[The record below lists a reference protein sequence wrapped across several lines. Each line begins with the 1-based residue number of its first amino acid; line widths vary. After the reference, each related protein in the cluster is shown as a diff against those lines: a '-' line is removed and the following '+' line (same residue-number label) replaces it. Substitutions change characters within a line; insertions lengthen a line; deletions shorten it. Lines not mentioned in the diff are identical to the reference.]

1 MNFKKYPGWVGN
13 MLLWLANLITLGVA
27 YPATLRNI
35 EAGNKLLGA
44 GDFLTES
51 IRQPGGA
58 LFVVTTWLQQWFVYP
73 WVGAAITAI
82 LITLC
87 SLLIWSILRMK
98 QVRISALAGI
108 AFGGIILSVGFPD
121 IDSLL
126 QVCVTLAL
134 LTGYD
139 CLKTYHKGWV
149 MSIIA
154 LCLYPIVGTEST
166 LALFLAMLL
175 VDLNDGMQKHSWIIS
190 AVGLILTAFFPQ
202 LWSEYLF
209 YLNEEQRTLIDPSH
223 IQLWSL
229 VIPPIVMGISK
240 RMKGAT
246 PRSYNIKVE
255 WGCHLLL
262 ALIFPAHYLLNRE
275 TIRIEEQFYSME
287 QSAETGDWNRVL
299 ELANVKKP
307 SYTDLHLR
315 YALLA
320 ESELGTLADHLF
332 NYPVSSTT
340 DLFFWRKNEVRESL
354 FNGLFYKSYGVADEY
369 MHQIFEMAT
378 SDRGGMSARAIR
390 HLTEAALMQK
400 DKALANKFYKIALQS
415 QKAEPW
421 TKNIGKQLDA
431 MNREIVRMDSIPE
444 RSDFFIGSYKPKTE
458 ITYMALNDSNN
469 VKRIDLMLCSFLL
482 EKDLN
487 HFQRA
492 LVMYQDMFKHR
503 LPQAY
508 AEAYLL
514 LTMANRGF
522 RLPLNVSDTQ
532 MQEWMIYLQLL
543 NQNRINELNQQYANT
558 YWYYYFFTDVKKLQ

>member
-1 MNFKKYPGWVGN
+1 MNFKKYPGRAGN
-13 MLLWLANLITLGVA
+13 MLLWLANLITLGVV

-51 IRQPGGA
+51 MHQPGGI
-58 LFVVTTWLQQWFVYP
+58 LFVAATWLQQWFVYP
-73 WVGAAITAI
+73 WVGAAVTAT
-82 LITLC
+82 LTTLC

-98 QVRISALAGI
+98 QVRASALTGI
-108 AFGGIILSVGFPD
+108 VLGGIILSVGFPD
-121 IDSLL
+121 ICSLL
-126 QVCVTLAL
+126 QVCVALAL
-134 LTGYD
+134 LAGY
-139 CLKTYHKGWV
+139 CRLKTYRKGWIV
-149 MSIIA
+149 SIIA
-154 LCLYPIVGTEST
+154 LCLYPVVGTEST

-175 VDLNDGMQKHSWIIS
+175 VDLNDGVQIRSWIIS
-190 AVGLILTAFFPQ
+190 AVGLILTAFFPH
-202 LWSEYLF
+202 LWSGHLF
-209 YLNEEQRTLIDPSH
+209 YLNEEQRTLIDLSH
-223 IQLWSL
+223 IPLWGL
-229 VIPPIVMGISK
+229 VIPPVLMGISK
-240 RMKGAT
+240 RMKSGA
-246 PRSYNIKVE
+246 PRFYNLKVE

-262 ALIFPAHYLLNRE
+262 ALIFPAHYLLNQE
-275 TIRIEEQFYSME
+275 AIRTEEEFYSME
-287 QSAETGDWNRVL
+287 QSAEAGDWNRVL
-299 ELANVKKP
+299 ELANARKP

-340 DLFFWRKNEVRESL
+340 DLFFWRKNEVRESF
-354 FNGLFYKSYGVADEY
+354 FNGLFYKSNGVADEY

-400 DKALANKFYKIALQS
+400 DKALAYKFYEIALRS

-421 TKNIGKQLDA
+421 TENVGQQLDA
-431 MNREIVRMDSIPE
+431 LNRETVKTDSIPE

-469 VKRIDLMLCSFLL
+469 VKRINLMLCSFLL

-487 HFQRA
+487 HFQQA
-492 LVMYQDMFKHR
+492 LAMYQGLFKDR

-508 AEAYLL
+508 AEGYLL

-522 RLPLNVSDTQ
+522 QLPLNVSNAQ
-532 MQEWMIYLQLL
+532 MQEWMTYLQLL
-543 NQNRINELNQQYANT
+543 NQNRINELSQQYGNT
-558 YWYYYFFTDVKKLQ
+558 YWYYYLYTDVKEPQ